1 MNSAAAVLGEICCER
16 RIDFRHVIPQNSTFH
31 VHFQRRRFLCFVITD
46 QSPQN
51 ADLISSLCRYGQIS
65 LFQQNPS
72 LLDSTIESQVHIRT
86 QSQIQEKSSSTMP
99 WFFSKFF
106 FSLHFPLLSLPLCV
120 FNAFSMLMLN
130 ESTKPSICQRQ
141 QQPPNQK

>member
-16 RIDFRHVIPQNSTFH
+16 RIDFRHVTLQNPTFH
-31 VHFQRRRFLCFVITD
+31 VHFQRRRILCFVITD

-99 WFFSKFF
+99 
-106 FSLHFPLLSLPLCV
+106 
-120 FNAFSMLMLN
+120 
-130 ESTKPSICQRQ
+130 
-141 QQPPNQK
+141 